1 MQNMNQFKPSVE
13 LGMIALEA
21 IEGRCIEVKIDPSYA
36 GTGVKPGDVVKLV
49 ATSTG
54 PDILVTPKT
63 DGTDVGLGVVAYNF
77 KKTTYKAGD
86 YCEVF
91 VGGKVV
97 YGKIGEAVN
106 AGVEL
111 TWDSTDGFK
120 AKTSSNNVDA
130 ISLDKAGV
138 GIGRVI
144 VKSIM

>member
-1 MQNMNQFKPSVE
+1 MQNMNQFKPGVE

-21 IEGRCIEVKIDPSYA
+21 IEGKCIEVKIDPSYA
-36 GTGVKPGDVVKLV
+36 GDGVKAGDIVKLV
-49 ATSTG
+49 ANSTG
-54 PDILVTPKT
+54 PAILVTPKT
-63 DGTDVGLGVVAYNF
+63 SGTDVGLGMIAYNF

-86 YCEVF
+86 KCEVF

-111 TWDSTDGFK
+111 TWDATNGFV
-120 AKTSSNNVDA
+120 AKTASNNVDA
-130 ISLDKAGV
+130 ISLDKSGT